1 MPEQTMDPVLA
12 LVVGA
17 TLLGSIATCLSL
29 AISRS
34 RGSLLP
40 FEPRR
45 PVPWNAVGAGLAV
58 LMVSLT
64 LVEAI
69 GNYSK
74 PATEKP
80 SDFEPSAVTLLATML
95 PEVILVGG
103 VLTLIGLY
111 FHTDRRDL
119 GWPRD
124 GREFRRDVRIGATT
138 GLAALAP
145 ILLTQAVLV
154 LLFRGPN
161 TMSEHPLIEMLAK
174 GEPDWALMIA
184 ATVAAVVIAPVCEE
198 IMFRLLLQGWL
209 EKWEAKSVGLLEPLP
224 QPPLAVD
231 ESLPADAAITA
242 DATNEIAPPEAV
254 ERLIESPPTQG
265 FAGLPF
271 GLMPI
276 AVSSLLFGLAHF
288 GYGPEPIPLFLLA
301 LGLGYVYF
309 RTHRIVPSIVA
320 HAIFNSFAMLQ
331 LWWPL
336 LHGAQHVPS

>member
-1 MPEQTMDPVLA
+1 MDPVLA
-12 LVVGA
+12 FIVGT
-17 TLLGSIATCLSL
+17 TLLSSLVTCLIL
-29 AISRS
+29 AVARS
-34 RGSLLP
+34 RGPLLP

-64 LVEAI
+64 LFEAI
-69 GNYSK
+69 GNFSES
-74 PATEKP
+74 ATEKP
-80 SDFEPSAVTLLATML
+80 SNLEPSAVALLANML

-103 VLTLIGLY
+103 VLMMIGLY

-124 GREFRRDVRIGATT
+124 GREFARDVRIGATT

-154 LLFRGPN
+154 LLFRGPD
-161 TMSEHPLIEMLAK
+161 TMSEHPLIKMLAK
-174 GEPDWALMIA
+174 GEPDWGLMIA

-224 QPPLAVD
+224 EPLAEID
-231 ESLPADAAITA
+231 ETATADAAIMA
-242 DATNEIAPPEAV
+242 DATNEAAPPKAAEPF
-254 ERLIESPPTQG
+254 IESPPTHG

-301 LGLGYVYF
+301 LALGYVYF

-336 LHGAQHVPS
+336 LHGVHQAPS

>member
-12 LVVGA
+12 FVVGT
-17 TLLGSIATCLSL
+17 TLLGSLATCLSL
-29 AISRS
+29 ATARS
-34 RGSLLP
+34 RRPLLP

-64 LVEAI
+64 LFEAI
-69 GNYSK
+69 GKFAEPSADK
-74 PATEKP
+74 P
-80 SDFEPSAVTLLATML
+80 DDLEPSAVALLANML

-111 FHTDRRDL
+111 FRTDRRDL

-124 GREFRRDVRIGATT
+124 RREFARDIRIGTTT

-145 ILLTQAVLV
+145 ILLTQAVLIV
-154 LLFRGPN
+154 LFRGPD
-161 TMSEHPLIEMLAK
+161 TMSEHPLIKMLAK
-174 GEPDWALMIA
+174 GDPDWALMVA

-224 QPPLAVD
+224 EPLAELD
-231 ESLPADAAITA
+231 ESATVEAVITA
-242 DATNEIAPPEAV
+242 DATTETAPPETT
-254 ERLIESPPTQG
+254 ERLIESPPTRG

-276 AVSSLLFGLAHF
+276 AVSALLFGLAHF

-309 RTHRIVPSIVA
+309 RTHRIVPSIIA

-336 LHGAQHVPS
+336 LHGNH

>member
-1 MPEQTMDPVLA
+1 MDPVLA
-12 LVVGA
+12 FIVGT
-17 TLLGSIATCLSL
+17 TLLGSLATCLSL
-29 AISRS
+29 AVARS
-34 RGSLLP
+34 RGPLLP

-64 LVEAI
+64 LFEAI
-69 GNYSK
+69 GNYSE
-74 PATEKP
+74 PAAEKP
-80 SDFEPSAVTLLATML
+80 SDLEPSAVALLATML

-103 VLTLIGLY
+103 ALTMIGLY
-111 FHTDRRDL
+111 FQTDRRDL

-124 GREFRRDVRIGATT
+124 GREFARDVRIGATT

-161 TMSEHPLIEMLAK
+161 TMSEHPLIKMLAK
-174 GEPDWALMIA
+174 GDPDWALMVA

-198 IMFRLLLQGWL
+198 VMFRLLLQGWL
-209 EKWEAKSVGLLEPLP
+209 EKWEAKSVGLLEPLSE
-224 QPPLAVD
+224 PLAATD
-231 ESLPADAAITA
+231 ESAPADAAIIDDATA
-242 DATNEIAPPEAV
+242 DTAPPEIT
-254 ERLIESPPTQG
+254 ERLIASPPTRG

-276 AVSSLLFGLAHF
+276 AASSLLFGLAHF

-301 LGLGYVYF
+301 LSLGYVYF

-336 LHGAQHVPS
+336 LHGNH